1 MYLRAGWAI
10 LLRGLELVVPTK
22 EAGRGRP
29 LRGVVGVDVDTPTPP
44 EGLLSRGM
52 LLLTTVVYPL
62 LLLRDWRLV
71 DVGMEAEPLM
81 VGLT

>member
-1 MYLRAGWAI
+1 M
-10 LLRGLELVVPTK
+10 LRGVELVVPTK

-29 LRGVVGVDVDTPTPP
+29 LRAVVVVKADAPTPL

-52 LLLTTVVYPL
+52 LLLTPAVFPML
-62 LLLRDWRLV
+62 PLRDWRLV